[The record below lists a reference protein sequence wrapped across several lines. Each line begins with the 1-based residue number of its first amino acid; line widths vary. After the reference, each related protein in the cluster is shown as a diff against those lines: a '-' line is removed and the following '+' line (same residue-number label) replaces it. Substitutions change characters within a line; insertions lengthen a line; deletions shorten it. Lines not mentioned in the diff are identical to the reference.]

1 MCILLHTDT
10 NIDFEM
16 MNWLQGQC
24 TLAHSSDLSP
34 KSSAGTVVGSL
45 CFEVE
50 ASRVVWILSFL
61 QEPRESFLLYIY
73 MCVYMYIENYL
84 TYICSRHMSSGCW
97 FGPAYADRF
106 F

>member
-1 MCILLHTDT
+1 
-10 NIDFEM
+10 M

-45 CFEVE
+45 CCEVE

-61 QEPRESFLLYIY
+61 QEPRESFLFYIY
-73 MCVYMYIENYL
+73 INIYIYVCLYVY
-84 TYICSRHMSSGCW
+84 
-97 FGPAYADRF
+97 
-106 F
+106 